1 MGNRYELGGWQL
13 TDLLPDAGD
22 ATVQTHLAELTA
34 AVEQFEGQRAA
45 LEAFDKGEQDLDLVP
60 LMQELEAISERMY
73 VLGAYGSLWFSEDTQ
88 SEQAL
93 RYEGYMQQELTG
105 LQNRVLFFDLWW
117 KSLDDEQAAA
127 LLPDPEQYPDY
138 AYSLQSDRRFCP
150 FTLDEKSEQII
161 NTKDA
166 NGMGSLITVFSM
178 LTNRLEFTM
187 EVDGETQTLTR
198 EELMQHAYS
207 PDGALREAAY
217 RELFR
222 VYEREN
228 GILGQIYAARVRDWH
243 SENVGLRNY
252 GSPIAVKNL
261 GNNVPDAAVEALLQ
275 VCQDN
280 AGLFQEYFRLK
291 AKWLGLERL
300 RRFDIYAP
308 LGGSDKQIDYGDAV
322 DMVLETVDAFDSGV
336 AAKAERVFRDGHID
350 SEIRKGKRSGAF
362 CATVLPSQT
371 PWILMNYTG
380 RVRDVATLAHEL
392 GHAIHSLQAE
402 DHSLLTQHAPLP
414 LAETASVF
422 TEMLLTDRLMRE
434 EADPLVRRELLASA
448 VDDMYATVMRQAYF
462 VVFEKA
468 AHAAVL
474 QNKATGDLSELYRS
488 QLAQQFGD
496 AVDVDDIF
504 AHEWLMIPHI
514 YHTPFYCYAYSFGQ
528 LLVLALYR
536 RYQQEGEAFKPGY
549 LQLLAYG
556 GSKFK
561 PGYLQLLAGRHPAGN
576 GHRHVRPGLL
586 AGRLRRMPRHDRPAQ
601 GTGLLISR
609 WGPVPSGRRDSRPA
623 RLPRRGT
630 RPSGCWDPCRWQG
643 SCPPGSPPPR
653 TPADDW
659 GRSRPVSH
667 SGGWRPDPAA

>member
-1 MGNRYELGGWQL
+1 MGNRYELSGWQL
-13 TDLLPDAGD
+13 TDLLPDAED
-22 ATVQTHLAELTA
+22 ATVQAHLTELTA
-34 AVEQFEGQRAA
+34 VVEQFEGQRAV

-60 LMQELEAISERMY
+60 LMRQLEDISKRMY
-73 VLGAYGSLWFSEDTQ
+73 ILGSYGSLWFSADTQ
-88 SEQAL
+88 SEEAL
-93 RYEGYMQQELTG
+93 RYEGYMQQELTN

-117 KSLDDEQAAA
+117 KSLGDEQAAA

-166 NGMGSLITVFSM
+166 NGMSSLITVFSM
-178 LTNRLEFTM
+178 LTNRLEFTL

-207 PDGALREAAY
+207 SDGALREVAY

-243 SENVGLRNY
+243 SENLDLRNY
-252 GSPIAVKNL
+252 SSPIAVKNL
-261 GNNVPDAAVEALLQ
+261 GNNVPDAAVDALLQ

-291 AKWLGLERL
+291 AKWLGLEKL

-322 DMVLETVDAFDSGV
+322 DMVLETVDAFDSDV

-350 SEIRKGKRSGAF
+350 SEVRKGKRSGAF

-434 EADPLVRRELLASA
+434 ETDPLVRRELLATA

-468 AHAAVL
+468 AHEAVL
-474 QNKATGDLSELYRS
+474 QNKSTGDLSEIYRS

-549 LQLLAYG
+549 LRLLAYG
-556 GSKFK
+556 GSKD
-561 PGYLQLLAGRHPAGN
+561 PDDILQEMGIDMSDPAF
-576 GHRHVRPGLL
+576 
-586 AGRLRRMPRHDRPAQ
+586 
-601 GTGLLISR
+601 
-609 WGPVPSGRRDSRPA
+609 
-623 RLPRRGT
+623 
-630 RPSGCWDPCRWQG
+630 WQG
-643 SCPPGSPPPR
+643 GFDVCQ
-653 TPADDW
+653 DMIDQLKEL
-659 GRSRPVSH
+659 
-667 SGGWRPDPAA
+667 DI

>member
-1 MGNRYELGGWQL
+1 MGNRYELSGWQL
-13 TDLLPDAGD
+13 TDLLPDTED
-22 ATVQTHLAELTA
+22 ATVQAHLAALTT

-45 LEAFDKGEQDLDLVP
+45 LEAFDQGEQDLDLVP
-60 LMQELEAISERMY
+60 LMQQLEDISERMY
-73 VLGAYGSLWFSEDTQ
+73 VLGAYGSLWFSADTQ
-88 SEQAL
+88 SEEAL
-93 RYEGYMQQELTG
+93 RYEGYMQQELTN
-105 LQNRVLFFDLWW
+105 LQNRVIFFDLWW
-117 KSLDDEQAAA
+117 KSLGDEQAAA

-138 AYSLQSDRRFCP
+138 VYSLQSDRRFCP
-150 FTLDEKSEQII
+150 FTLDEQSEQII

-166 NGMGSLITVFSM
+166 NGMSSLITVFSM
-178 LTNRLEFTM
+178 LTNRLEFTL

-207 PDGALREAAY
+207 SDAALREAAY

-222 VYEREN
+222 VYEQEN
-228 GILGQIYAARVRDWH
+228 GILGQIYASRVRDWH
-243 SENVGLRNY
+243 SENLGLRNY
-252 GSPIAVKNL
+252 SSPIAVKNL

-291 AKWLGLERL
+291 AKWLGLEKL

-336 AAKAERVFRDGHID
+336 AAKAERVFHDGHID

-422 TEMLLTDRLMRE
+422 TEMLLTDRLMQE
-434 EADPLVRRELLASA
+434 ETDPLVRRELLATA

-468 AHAAVL
+468 AHEAVL
-474 QNKATGDLSELYRS
+474 QNKSTGDLSEIYQS

-556 GSKFK
+556 GSKD
-561 PGYLQLLAGRHPAGN
+561 PDDILQEMGIDMSDPAF
-576 GHRHVRPGLL
+576 
-586 AGRLRRMPRHDRPAQ
+586 
-601 GTGLLISR
+601 
-609 WGPVPSGRRDSRPA
+609 
-623 RLPRRGT
+623 
-630 RPSGCWDPCRWQG
+630 WQG
-643 SCPPGSPPPR
+643 GFDVCR
-653 TPADDW
+653 DMIDQLKEL
-659 GRSRPVSH
+659 
-667 SGGWRPDPAA
+667 DI

>member
-1 MGNRYELGGWQL
+1 MGNRYELSGWQL
-13 TDLLPDAGD
+13 TDLLPDAED
-22 ATVQTHLAELTA
+22 DTVQAHLAALTA

-45 LEAFDKGEQDLDLVP
+45 LEAFDQGEQNLDLVP
-60 LMQELEAISERMY
+60 LMQQLEDISERMY
-73 VLGAYGSLWFSEDTQ
+73 VLGAYGSLWFSADTQ
-88 SEQAL
+88 SEEAL
-93 RYEGYMQQELTG
+93 RYEGYMQQELTN
-105 LQNRVLFFDLWW
+105 LQNRVIFFDLWW
-117 KSLDDEQAAA
+117 KSLGDEQAAA

-150 FTLDEKSEQII
+150 FTLDEQSEQII

-166 NGMGSLITVFSM
+166 NGMSSLITVFSM
-178 LTNRLEFTM
+178 LTNRLEFTL
-187 EVDGETQTLTR
+187 EVDGEPQTLTR

-207 PDGALREAAY
+207 SDAALRETAY

-222 VYEREN
+222 VYEQEN

-243 SENVGLRNY
+243 SENLGLRNY
-252 GSPIAVKNL
+252 SSPIAVKNL

-291 AKWLGLERL
+291 AKWLGLEKL

-322 DMVLETVDAFDSGV
+322 DLVLETVDAFDSGV

-422 TEMLLTDRLMRE
+422 TEMLLTDRLMQE
-434 EADPLVRRELLASA
+434 ETDPLVRRELLATA

-468 AHAAVL
+468 AHEAVL
-474 QNKATGDLSELYRS
+474 QNKSTGDLSEIYQS

-556 GSKFK
+556 GSKD
-561 PGYLQLLAGRHPAGN
+561 PDDILQEMGIDMSDPAF
-576 GHRHVRPGLL
+576 
-586 AGRLRRMPRHDRPAQ
+586 
-601 GTGLLISR
+601 
-609 WGPVPSGRRDSRPA
+609 
-623 RLPRRGT
+623 
-630 RPSGCWDPCRWQG
+630 WQG
-643 SCPPGSPPPR
+643 GFDVCR
-653 TPADDW
+653 DMIDQLKEL
-659 GRSRPVSH
+659 
-667 SGGWRPDPAA
+667 DI

>member
-1 MGNRYELGGWQL
+1 MGNRYELSGWQL
-13 TDLLPDAGD
+13 TDLLPDAED
-22 ATVQTHLAELTA
+22 ATVQAHLAELTA

-60 LMQELEAISERMY
+60 LMQQLEDISERMY
-73 VLGAYGSLWFSEDTQ
+73 ILGAYGSLWFSADTQ
-88 SEQAL
+88 SEEAL
-93 RYEGYMQQELTG
+93 RYEGYMQQELTN
-105 LQNRVLFFDLWW
+105 LQNRVIFFDLWW
-117 KSLDDEQAAA
+117 KSLGDEQAAA

-150 FTLDEKSEQII
+150 FTLDEQSEQII

-166 NGMGSLITVFSM
+166 NGMSSLITVFSM
-178 LTNRLEFTM
+178 LTNRLEFTL

-198 EELMQHAYS
+198 EELMQYAYS
-207 PDGALREAAY
+207 PDGARREEAY

-228 GILGQIYAARVRDWH
+228 GILGQIYAARVRDWY
-243 SENVGLRNY
+243 SENVGLRSY
-252 GSPIAVKNL
+252 SSPIAVKNL
-261 GNNVPDAAVEALLQ
+261 GNNVPDNAVEALLQ

-280 AGLFQEYFRLK
+280 ADLFQEYFQLK
-291 AKWLGLERL
+291 AQWLGLEKL

-308 LGGSDKQIDYGDAV
+308 LGGSDKQIEYGDAV

-422 TEMLLTDRLMRE
+422 TEMLLTDRLMQE
-434 EADPLVRRELLASA
+434 ETDPLVRRELLATA

-468 AHAAVL
+468 AHEAVL
-474 QNKATGDLSELYRS
+474 QNKSTGDLSQIYRS

-556 GSKFK
+556 GSKD
-561 PGYLQLLAGRHPAGN
+561 PDDILQEMGIDMSDPAF
-576 GHRHVRPGLL
+576 
-586 AGRLRRMPRHDRPAQ
+586 
-601 GTGLLISR
+601 
-609 WGPVPSGRRDSRPA
+609 
-623 RLPRRGT
+623 
-630 RPSGCWDPCRWQG
+630 WQG
-643 SCPPGSPPPR
+643 GFDVCR
-653 TPADDW
+653 DMIDQLKELEI
-659 GRSRPVSH
+659 
-667 SGGWRPDPAA
+667 

>member
-1 MGNRYELGGWQL
+1 MGNRYELSGWQL
-13 TDLLPDAGD
+13 TDLLPDAED
-22 ATVQTHLAELTA
+22 DTVQAHLASLTA

-45 LEAFDKGEQDLDLVP
+45 LEAFDQGEQDLDLVP
-60 LMQELEAISERMY
+60 LMQQLEDISERMY
-73 VLGAYGSLWFSEDTQ
+73 VLGAYGSLWFSADTQ
-88 SEQAL
+88 SEEAL
-93 RYEGYMQQELTG
+93 RYEGYMQQELTN
-105 LQNRVLFFDLWW
+105 LQNRVIFFDLWW
-117 KSLDDEQAAA
+117 KSLGDEQAAA

-150 FTLDEKSEQII
+150 FTLDEQSEQII

-166 NGMGSLITVFSM
+166 NGMSSLITVFSM
-178 LTNRLEFTM
+178 LTNRLEFTL

-207 PDGALREAAY
+207 SDAALRETAY

-222 VYEREN
+222 VYEQEN

-243 SENVGLRNY
+243 SENLGLRNY
-252 GSPIAVKNL
+252 SSPIAVKNL

-291 AKWLGLERL
+291 AKWLGLEKL

-322 DMVLETVDAFDSGV
+322 DLVLETVDAFDSGV

-422 TEMLLTDRLMRE
+422 TEMLLTDRLMQE
-434 EADPLVRRELLASA
+434 ETDPLVRRELLATA

-468 AHAAVL
+468 AHEAVL
-474 QNKATGDLSELYRS
+474 QNKSTGDLSEIYQS

-556 GSKFK
+556 GSKD
-561 PGYLQLLAGRHPAGN
+561 PDDILQEMGIDMSDPAF
-576 GHRHVRPGLL
+576 
-586 AGRLRRMPRHDRPAQ
+586 
-601 GTGLLISR
+601 
-609 WGPVPSGRRDSRPA
+609 
-623 RLPRRGT
+623 
-630 RPSGCWDPCRWQG
+630 WQG
-643 SCPPGSPPPR
+643 GFDVCR
-653 TPADDW
+653 DMIDQLKEL
-659 GRSRPVSH
+659 
-667 SGGWRPDPAA
+667 DI

>member
-1 MGNRYELGGWQL
+1 MGNRYELSGWQL
-13 TDLLPDAGD
+13 TDLLPDAED
-22 ATVQTHLAELTA
+22 ATVQAHLAELTA
-34 AVEQFEGQRAA
+34 VVEQFEGQRAA
-45 LEAFDKGEQDLDLVP
+45 LAAFDQGEQDLDLVP
-60 LMQELEAISERMY
+60 LMQQLENISERMY
-73 VLGAYGSLWFSEDTQ
+73 ILGAYGSLWFSADTQ
-88 SEQAL
+88 SEGAL
-93 RYEGYMQQELTG
+93 RYEGYMQQELTN
-105 LQNRVLFFDLWW
+105 LQNRVIFFDLWW

-150 FTLDEKSEQII
+150 FTLDEQSEQII

-166 NGMGSLITVFSM
+166 NGMSSLITVFSM
-178 LTNRLEFTM
+178 LTNRLEFTL

-207 PDGALREAAY
+207 SDASLREAAY

-228 GILGQIYAARVRDWH
+228 GILGQIYAARIRDWH
-243 SENVGLRNY
+243 SENLGLRNY
-252 GSPIAVKNL
+252 SSPIAVKNL

-280 AGLFQEYFRLK
+280 ADLFQEYFRLK
-291 AKWLGLERL
+291 AKWLGLEKL

-322 DMVLETVDAFDSGV
+322 DMVLETVGAFDSGV
-336 AAKAERVFRDGHID
+336 AAKAERVFHDGHID

-434 EADPLVRRELLASA
+434 ETDPLVRRELLATA

-468 AHAAVL
+468 AHEAVL
-474 QNKATGDLSELYRS
+474 QNKSTGDLSEIYRS

-556 GSKFK
+556 GSKD
-561 PGYLQLLAGRHPAGN
+561 PDDILQEMGIDMSDPAF
-576 GHRHVRPGLL
+576 
-586 AGRLRRMPRHDRPAQ
+586 
-601 GTGLLISR
+601 
-609 WGPVPSGRRDSRPA
+609 
-623 RLPRRGT
+623 
-630 RPSGCWDPCRWQG
+630 WQG
-643 SCPPGSPPPR
+643 GFDVCR
-653 TPADDW
+653 DMIDQLKELEI
-659 GRSRPVSH
+659 
-667 SGGWRPDPAA
+667 

>member
-1 MGNRYELGGWQL
+1 MGNQYELGGWQL
-13 TDLLPDAGD
+13 TDLLPDAKD
-22 ATVQTHLAELTA
+22 ATVQAHLAELTA
-34 AVEQFEGQRAA
+34 AVERFEGQRAA

-60 LMQELEAISERMY
+60 LIEQLEDISERMY
-73 VLGAYGSLWFSEDTQ
+73 VLGAYGSLWFSADTQ
-88 SEQAL
+88 SEEAL
-93 RYEGYMQQELTG
+93 RYEGYMQQELTS

-117 KSLDDEQAAA
+117 KSLDDAQAAA
-127 LLPDPEQYPDY
+127 LLPDPEQHPDY

-150 FTLDEKSEQII
+150 FTLDEQSEQII

-166 NGMGSLITVFSM
+166 NGMSSLITVFSM
-178 LTNRLEFTM
+178 LPNRLEFTL

-198 EELMQHAYS
+198 EELMQHAYAT
-207 PDGALREAAY
+207 DGALREAAY

-243 SENVGLRNY
+243 SENLGLRNY
-252 GSPIAVKNL
+252 SSPIAVKNL

-291 AKWLGLERL
+291 AKWLGLEQL
-300 RRFDIYAP
+300 RRFDIYVP

-322 DMVLETVDAFDSGV
+322 DMVLETVGAFDSGV

-434 EADPLVRRELLASA
+434 ETDPLVRRELLATA

-468 AHAAVL
+468 AHEAVL
-474 QNKATGDLSELYRS
+474 RNKSTGDLSEIYRS

-549 LQLLAYG
+549 LRLLAYG
-556 GSKFK
+556 GSKD
-561 PGYLQLLAGRHPAGN
+561 PDDILQEMGIDMSDPAF
-576 GHRHVRPGLL
+576 
-586 AGRLRRMPRHDRPAQ
+586 
-601 GTGLLISR
+601 
-609 WGPVPSGRRDSRPA
+609 
-623 RLPRRGT
+623 
-630 RPSGCWDPCRWQG
+630 WQG
-643 SCPPGSPPPR
+643 GFDVCR
-653 TPADDW
+653 DMIDQLKEL
-659 GRSRPVSH
+659 
-667 SGGWRPDPAA
+667 DI

>member
-1 MGNRYELGGWQL
+1 MGNRYELSGWQL
-13 TDLLPDAGD
+13 TDLLPDAED
-22 ATVQTHLAELTA
+22 ATVQAHLAALTA

-45 LEAFDKGEQDLDLVP
+45 LEAFDQGGQDLDLVP
-60 LMQELEAISERMY
+60 LIQQLEDISERMY
-73 VLGAYGSLWFSEDTQ
+73 VLGAYGSLWFSADTQ
-88 SEQAL
+88 SEEAL
-93 RYEGYMQQELTG
+93 RYEGYMQQELTN
-105 LQNRVLFFDLWW
+105 LQNRVIFFDLWW
-117 KSLDDEQAAA
+117 KSLGDEQAAA

-150 FTLDEKSEQII
+150 FTLDEQSEQII

-166 NGMGSLITVFSM
+166 NGMSSLITVFSM
-178 LTNRLEFTM
+178 LTNRLEFTL

-207 PDGALREAAY
+207 SDTALREAVY

-243 SENVGLRNY
+243 SENLGLRNY
-252 GSPIAVKNL
+252 SSPIAVKNL

-291 AKWLGLERL
+291 AKWLGLEKL

-434 EADPLVRRELLASA
+434 ETDPLVRRELLASA

-468 AHAAVL
+468 AHEAVL
-474 QNKATGDLSELYRS
+474 RNKSTGDLSEIYRS

-549 LQLLAYG
+549 LRLLAYG
-556 GSKFK
+556 GSKD
-561 PGYLQLLAGRHPAGN
+561 PDDILQEMGIDMSDPAF
-576 GHRHVRPGLL
+576 
-586 AGRLRRMPRHDRPAQ
+586 
-601 GTGLLISR
+601 
-609 WGPVPSGRRDSRPA
+609 
-623 RLPRRGT
+623 
-630 RPSGCWDPCRWQG
+630 WQG
-643 SCPPGSPPPR
+643 GFDVCR
-653 TPADDW
+653 DMIDQLKEL
-659 GRSRPVSH
+659 
-667 SGGWRPDPAA
+667 DI

>member
-13 TDLLPDAGD
+13 TDLLPDAED
-22 ATVQTHLAELTA
+22 ATVQAHLAELTA
-34 AVEQFEGQRAA
+34 AVEQFEGRRAA
-45 LEAFDKGEQDLDLVP
+45 LEAFDKGDRDLDLVP

-117 KSLDDEQAAA
+117 KGLDDGQAAA

-138 AYSLQSDRRFCP
+138 AYSLQSDRRYCP

-178 LTNRLEFTM
+178 LTNRLEFTL

-198 EELMQHAYS
+198 EELMQHAYA

-291 AKWLGLERL
+291 AKWLGLEKL

-474 QNKATGDLSELYRS
+474 QNKATGDLSEIYRS

-549 LQLLAYG
+549 LRLLAYG
-556 GSKFK
+556 GSKD
-561 PGYLQLLAGRHPAGN
+561 PDDILQEMGIDMSDPAF
-576 GHRHVRPGLL
+576 
-586 AGRLRRMPRHDRPAQ
+586 
-601 GTGLLISR
+601 
-609 WGPVPSGRRDSRPA
+609 
-623 RLPRRGT
+623 
-630 RPSGCWDPCRWQG
+630 WQG
-643 SCPPGSPPPR
+643 GFDVCR
-653 TPADDW
+653 DMIDQLKEL
-659 GRSRPVSH
+659 
-667 SGGWRPDPAA
+667 DI

>member
-1 MGNRYELGGWQL
+1 MGNQYELGGWQL
-13 TDLLPDAGD
+13 TDLLPDAED
-22 ATVQTHLAELTA
+22 ATVQAHLAALTA
-34 AVEQFEGQRAA
+34 AVERFEGQRAA

-60 LMQELEAISERMY
+60 LMEQLEDISERMY
-73 VLGAYGSLWFSEDTQ
+73 VLGAYGSLWFSADTQ
-88 SEQAL
+88 SEEAL

-117 KSLDDEQAAA
+117 KSLDDVQAAA
-127 LLPDPEQYPDY
+127 LLPDPEQHPDY

-150 FTLDEKSEQII
+150 FTLDEQSEQII

-166 NGMGSLITVFSM
+166 NGMSSLITVFSM
-178 LTNRLEFTM
+178 LTNRLEFTL

-198 EELMQHAYS
+198 EELMQHAYAS
-207 PDGALREAAY
+207 DGALREAAY

-222 VYEREN
+222 VYEQEN
-228 GILGQIYAARVRDWH
+228 GILGQIYAARVRDWY
-243 SENVGLRNY
+243 SENLGLRNY
-252 GSPIAVKNL
+252 SSPIAVKNL

-291 AKWLGLERL
+291 AKWLGLEQL

-371 PWILMNYTG
+371 PWVLMNYTG

-434 EADPLVRRELLASA
+434 ETDPLVRRELLATA

-468 AHAAVL
+468 AHEAVL
-474 QNKATGDLSELYRS
+474 QNKSTGDLSEIYRS

-556 GSKFK
+556 GSKD
-561 PGYLQLLAGRHPAGN
+561 PDDILQEMGIDMSDPAF
-576 GHRHVRPGLL
+576 
-586 AGRLRRMPRHDRPAQ
+586 
-601 GTGLLISR
+601 
-609 WGPVPSGRRDSRPA
+609 
-623 RLPRRGT
+623 
-630 RPSGCWDPCRWQG
+630 WQG
-643 SCPPGSPPPR
+643 GFDVCR
-653 TPADDW
+653 DMIDQLKELEI
-659 GRSRPVSH
+659 
-667 SGGWRPDPAA
+667 